1 MNEPNNNMNP
11 LMNML
16 QNNPQI
22 KNVMEMVKN
31 SNMTPRDLFYQK
43 AKEMGVNPDDV
54 LKILQGFNI
63 K

>member
-1 MNEPNNNMNP
+1 MNPNIPENNP

-22 KNVMEMVKN
+22 KNVMDMVKN
-31 SNMTPRDLFYQK
+31 SNMSPRELFYQK

>member
-1 MNEPNNNMNP
+1 MNPNIPENNP

-22 KNVMEMVKN
+22 KNVMDMVKN
-31 SNMTPRDLFYQK
+31 SNMSPRELFYQK
-43 AKEMGVNPDDV
+43 AEEMGVNPDDV